1 MTDAGHAVHDAAAK
15 IPEEVCARFQTADK
29 LSDAD
34 RTAIIEIARQALA
47 PFQPKPA
54 AKSEPTKEVGDKPGP
69 AAKTGGRAEPKPDKS
84 TPVSASKPEQK
95 AGPEPRREP
104 RRTPATKPKLESE
117 AGAKTRWRNTTK
129 GSATANADPTLKPE

>member
-1 MTDAGHAVHDAAAK
+1 LTTDLFDPVPLDKMTDAGHAVHDAAAK

-54 AKSEPTKEVGDKPGP
+54 AKSEPDKEVGDKPGP

-95 AGPEPRREP
+95 AWT
-104 RRTPATKPKLESE
+104 RTRGGNQGGRCNE
-117 AGAKTRWRNTTK
+117 AQIGI
-129 GSATANADPTLKPE
+129 GSRS